1 MEELIIEYQRELVG
15 TVVCILILLI
25 SRFTSIKAIRKVGKL
40 RDIHEARTRLIIKYV
55 SVGHTILLVGV
66 LIFVWGVNVK
76 ELGLV
81 FSSIFAIL
89 GVALFANWSILSNIT
104 AGVILFFSFPFK
116 IGDRIR
122 ILDKEVPDEAVIID
136 IKAFYFHMINDHG
149 EQLTYPNNL
158 LLQKG
163 VVLIEKQVHLEEDGT
178 GIL

>member
-25 SRFTSIKAIRKVGKL
+25 SRFISIKAIRKVGKL

-55 SVGHTILLVGV
+55 SVGHTILLVSV
-66 LIFVWGVNVK
+66 LIFVWGINVK
-76 ELGLV
+76 DLGLV
-81 FSSIFAIL
+81 FSSVFAIL

-163 VVLIEKQVHLEEDGT
+163 VVLIEKQVHLDEDGT

>member
-40 RDIHEARTRLIIKYV
+40 RDIHEARTRLVIKYV

-66 LIFVWGVNVK
+66 LIFVWGINVK
-76 ELGLV
+76 DLGLV
-81 FSSIFAIL
+81 FSSVFAIL

-163 VVLIEKQVHLEEDGT
+163 VVLIEKQVHLDEDGT